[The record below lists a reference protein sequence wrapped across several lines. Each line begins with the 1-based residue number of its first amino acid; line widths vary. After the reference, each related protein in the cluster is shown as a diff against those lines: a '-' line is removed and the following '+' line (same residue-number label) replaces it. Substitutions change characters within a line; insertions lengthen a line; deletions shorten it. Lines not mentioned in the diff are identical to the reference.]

1 MHTTRQVDIAYF
13 LCVAVGDTD
22 SEYIQYYHKQLLS
35 KLNDDDDYQ
44 PTLEELEESV
54 AIALCDFQRFMC
66 GWGQWGSDISSVV
79 IEVLDRLD
87 GGRVLTSED
96 AYREAM
102 RREYG

>member
-1 MHTTRQVDIAYF
+1 M
-13 LCVAVGDTD
+13 GDTD

-35 KLNDDDDYQ
+35 KLNEDDYQ

-79 IEVLDRLD
+79 IKVLDRLD
-87 GGRVLTSED
+87 DGRVLTSED